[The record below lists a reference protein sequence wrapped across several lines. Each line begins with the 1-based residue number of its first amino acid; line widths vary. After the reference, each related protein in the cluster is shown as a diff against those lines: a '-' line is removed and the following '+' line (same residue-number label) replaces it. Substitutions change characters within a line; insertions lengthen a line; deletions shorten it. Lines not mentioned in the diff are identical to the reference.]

1 MGIAVSNIEVGYK
14 KYDGEFCF
22 SPSSTGKVDLRF
34 DIQNTSSK
42 RIKYAIFYLVPYNN
56 VYDVVGSEL
65 DGKAEKGVEV
75 TGPLEPNQIHKAYFE
90 MVWYNNTIRSAK
102 LTKVEIQYMDGTE
115 ETVQGSE
122 VTSVSYPPKSAI
134 DRFADTTPGLIILC
148 IILPLAAIILIFVLM
163 NLLWSCAS

>member
-1 MGIAVSNIEVGYK
+1 MGIAVSNIEVGHEESN
-14 KYDGEFCF
+14 GEFHWF
-22 SPSSTGKVDLRF
+22 PSSTGRVDLRF

-65 DGKAEKGVEV
+65 DREAEKGVKV
-75 TGPLEPNQIHKAYFE
+75 TGPLEPNQIHEAYFE
-90 MVWYNNTIRSAK
+90 RVWYNNTIRSAN

-122 VTSVSYPPKSAI
+122 VTSVSYPPKSSI
-134 DRFADTTPGLIILC
+134 DRFADTIPGVIILC
-148 IILPLAAIILIFVLM
+148 IILPLAAIILLFVLM